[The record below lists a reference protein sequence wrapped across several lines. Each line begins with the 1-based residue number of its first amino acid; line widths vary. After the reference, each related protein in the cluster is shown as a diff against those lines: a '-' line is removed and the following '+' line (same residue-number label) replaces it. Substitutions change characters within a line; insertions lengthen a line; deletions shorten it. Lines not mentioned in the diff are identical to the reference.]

1 MNDIISSILVAIWV
15 FIPAMIPNSAAAIFG
30 GGKTIDFGKTWRG
43 QRILG
48 DGKTWRG
55 LFGGGLAG
63 VFIGLVQ
70 ITVSLPFD
78 PVNLWGFGSFSTG
91 IFLLFFLSFGS
102 LLGDILGSL
111 IKRRLGLKRG
121 QEAPILDQYDFVIGA
136 FLLTI
141 PLYWIWFKEIY
152 IIGNGIFGLIAL
164 LILIPVLHRSINIAG
179 YRMGV
184 KKEPW

>member
-30 GGKTIDFGKTWRG
+30 GGKTIDFGKTWNG

-70 ITVSLPFD
+70 IAVSLPFD
-78 PVNLWGFGSFSTG
+78 PVNLWGLDSVSTG
-91 IFLLFFLSFGS
+91 IFLLFSLSFGS
-102 LLGDILGSL
+102 LFGDILGSL

-121 QEAPILDQYDFVIGA
+121 QKAPILDQYDFVIGA

-141 PLYWIWFKEIY
+141 PLYWIWFREIY
-152 IIGNGIFGLIAL
+152 IIGNGIFGLLFL
-164 LILIPVLHRSINIAG
+164 LGFIPLLHRSVNMIG
-179 YRMGV
+179 YKIGV